1 MSWRT
6 NVQVYKFHLFFN
18 YNLQKPR
25 DLMRNTTFVIFAL
38 SLVWLC
44 GCITQGR
51 LTSLTFKK
59 SFNYKTL
66 DSSMEKLKSQYES
79 SLQEQVSALREID
92 RKSTRLNSSHA
103 LISYAVFCLKK
114 KKINI
119 THQLNP

>member
-1 MSWRT
+1 MSWKT

-18 YNLQKPR
+18 YNFRKPR
-25 DLMRNTTFVIFAL
+25 DLMRNTTFVLFAL

-79 SLQEQVSALREID
+79 SLQEQVSALREI
-92 RKSTRLNSSHA
+92 RY
-103 LISYAVFCLKK
+103 ISKHIDCLLY
-114 KKINI
+114 
-119 THQLNP
+119 TSDAADE